1 MRPSGPDTQTS
12 RLRRRPEARAIGVVF
27 ALLLAASA
35 HGVTQPDLV
44 EGALETIATERS
56 RAVDPRV
63 PATDRLASAERLLD
77 LRGRLLT
84 EHPDDP
90 RRAMWLA
97 DQATDLLLVL
107 LPINSSG
114 LTSLFGLPSPD
125 QRARAERVGR
135 QMSAL
140 AAEAE
145 LEIERS
151 ILALESAPGYADDIA
166 ARMKRR
172 RLTEGQRERRIPF
185 LRGVGACLAA
195 ALDGCAPEKKEAAY
209 RLAAE
214 RLQTALP
221 LLTGRPA
228 NLARLYAGLALRG
241 LGDYEAADAVLD
253 PPDPAPRTD
262 PVDVF
267 AIRMAQVT
275 ISAARAGTTAGLD
288 ALNAMEKS
296 YLRADDLFFRVLIA
310 DQRFLLHRNAARQA
324 DGSPRQRHLVGA
336 YEALLDLLDALPGP
350 DAPAIRV
357 IVLDRLTWAADA
369 ETPLDQL
376 PEIVSVARARQ
387 LGAQPDTRAEAIA
400 LFNRLLERGD
410 LETAARA
417 EALFGLAK
425 ALLADEQFH
434 AAAQRFNQLARDH
447 PTARTAERA
456 VTLAATIAAELYRRV
471 PGDAEAALL
480 RSTLDLLLDRYP
492 NLASIDRWRFTA
504 ASLAVTEG
512 RFERAVTLF
521 EQVPPNAGQWLDAQ
535 IGRAGALRSWATDG
549 GDAAVAPQRWQN
561 VLDAVDA
568 VDPAVR
574 RALAATNDDAQTQDL
589 QDDQA
594 VLSVYRAEARLALG
608 DPSGALEALRSVGDD
623 RTAATDAVLTRI
635 DAYAALGRS
644 ADVERELGRLL
655 AVAGPRAGDIL
666 AAMLASRPETQDL
679 QRDLVPVA
687 RALVRWLRTAGD
699 EVRDR
704 ARLELAAADAY
715 RQAELWREALG
726 LYDGLLSRYPNA
738 IEVLLGRAECLFA
751 LGDDHLADAMELYK
765 RISRATDGTDGDEY
779 WQSQLRMLQIL
790 SRTDRNTQRIA
801 PHIQRLRQKDPEL
814 GGEHFRREFERLQ
827 SRHPA

>member
-1 MRPSGPDTQTS
+1 
-12 RLRRRPEARAIGVVF
+12 VF

-35 HGVTQPDLV
+35 HVVAQPDPV
-44 EGALETIATERS
+44 EGALETIVTERS

-63 PATDRLASAERLLD
+63 PATDRLASAEHLLD
-77 LRGRLLT
+77 LRGRLLA
-84 EHPDDP
+84 ERPDDP
-90 RRAMWLA
+90 RRAVWLA

-172 RLTEGQRERRIPF
+172 RLTEGERERRIPF
-185 LRGVGACLAA
+185 LRGVGVCLAA
-195 ALDGCAPEKKEAAY
+195 ALDGTAPEKKEAAY
-209 RLAAE
+209 RLAAQ
-214 RLQTALP
+214 RLQTVMP

-288 ALNAMEKS
+288 ALSAMEKS

-310 DQRFLLHRNAARQA
+310 DQRFLLHRDAARQA

-336 YEALLDLLDALPGP
+336 YEALLDLLDAPPGP
-350 DAPAIRV
+350 ETPAIRV
-357 IVLDRLTWAADA
+357 IVLDRLTWATDA

-387 LGAQPDTRAEAIA
+387 LGARPDTRAQAIV
-400 LFNRLLERGD
+400 LFNRLLKRGD
-410 LETAARA
+410 LEAAARA

-425 ALLADEQFH
+425 ALLADEQLH
-434 AAAQRFNQLARDH
+434 AAAQRFSQLARDH

-456 VTLAATIAAELYRRV
+456 VVLAATIAAELYRRV

-512 RFERAVTLF
+512 RFETAVTLF

-535 IGRAGALRSWATDG
+535 IGRAGALRSWAKNG

-574 RALAATNDDAQTQDL
+574 RALAVTDDDAQAEDL
-589 QDDQA
+589 RDDQA

-608 DPSGALEALRSVGDD
+608 DPSGALETLRSVGDD
-623 RTAATDAVLTRI
+623 RTAAADAVLTRI

-644 ADVERELGRLL
+644 ADVDRELGRLL
-655 AVAGPRAGDIL
+655 AVAGPRAGHIL
-666 AAMLASRPETQDL
+666 AAMLASRPETPDR

-715 RQAELWREALG
+715 RQAQQWRDALD
-726 LYDGLLSRYPNA
+726 LYDGLRSRYPNA

-765 RISRATDGTDGDEY
+765 RISRATGGTDGDEY

-827 SRHPA
+827 AQHS

>member
-1 MRPSGPDTQTS
+1 
-12 RLRRRPEARAIGVVF
+12 VF

-35 HGVTQPDLV
+35 RVVAQPDLV
-44 EGALETIATERS
+44 AGALETIADERS

-77 LRGRLLT
+77 LRGRLLA
-84 EHPDDP
+84 ERPDDP
-90 RRAMWLA
+90 RRVVWLA

-172 RLTEGQRERRIPF
+172 RLTEGERDRRIPF
-185 LRGVGACLAA
+185 VRGVGACLAA
-195 ALDGCAPEKKEAAY
+195 ALDGSAPQEKEAAY

-214 RLQTALP
+214 RLQTTLP

-253 PPDPAPRTD
+253 APAPAPRAD

-267 AIRMAQVT
+267 AIRMTRVT

-288 ALNAMEKS
+288 ALSAMEGS
-296 YLRADDLFFRVLIA
+296 YLRADDLLFRVLIA
-310 DQRFLLHRNAARQA
+310 DQRFLLHRDAARQT
-324 DGSPRQRHLVGA
+324 DGAPRQRHLVEA
-336 YEALLDLLDALPGP
+336 YEALLDLLDTLPDP
-350 DAPAIRV
+350 DSQVNRV
-357 IVLDRLTWAADA
+357 IVLDRLTRAADA
-369 ETPLDQL
+369 DAPLDQL
-376 PEIVSVARARQ
+376 PAIVSVARARQ
-387 LGAQPDTRAEAIA
+387 LGAQPDTRAQAIA
-400 LFNRLLERGD
+400 LFNRLLARED
-410 LETAARA
+410 LPRAARA
-417 EALFGLAK
+417 EAHHGLART
-425 ALLADEQFH
+425 LLADEQLL
-434 AAAQRFNQLARDH
+434 AAAQRFSQLARDH

-456 VTLAATIAAELYRRV
+456 VVLAATLAAELYRRV

-492 NLASIDRWRFTA
+492 NLVSIDRWRLIA
-504 ASLAVTEG
+504 ATLSVTER
-512 RFERAVTLF
+512 RFERAVILF

-535 IGRAGALRSWATDG
+535 IGRAGALRSWAKDN
-549 GDAAVAPQRWQN
+549 GDADVAARRWQD
-561 VLDAVDA
+561 VLDAADA

-574 RALAATNDDAQTQDL
+574 RALAVTVDAGQAQDL

-594 VLSVYRAEARLALG
+594 VLAVYRAEARLALG
-608 DPSGALEALRSVGDD
+608 DPSGALEALRDVGDD
-623 RTAATDAVLTRI
+623 RTVSADAVLTRI

-644 ADVERELGRLL
+644 DEVEQELGRLL

-666 AAMLASRPETQDL
+666 AGMLAARRETPDA

-687 RALVRWLRTAGD
+687 RALARWLITAGD
-699 EVRDR
+699 DVRDR

-715 RQAELWREALG
+715 RQAERWREALG
-726 LYDGLLSRYPNA
+726 LYDGLLSRHPNA
-738 IEVLLGRAECLFA
+738 VEVLLGRAECLFA

-765 RISRATDGTDGDEY
+765 RISRATGGRGGDEY

-814 GGEHFRREFERLQ
+814 GGERFRREFERLQ
-827 SRHPA
+827 AQHS

>member
-1 MRPSGPDTQTS
+1 
-12 RLRRRPEARAIGVVF
+12 VF

-35 HGVTQPDLV
+35 SVVAQPDLV
-44 EGALETIATERS
+44 AGDLETIATERS

-63 PATDRLASAERLLD
+63 PAADRLASAERLLD
-77 LRGRLLT
+77 LRGRVLA
-84 EHPDDP
+84 ERPDDP
-90 RRAMWLA
+90 RRAVWLA
-97 DQATDLLLVL
+97 DQATDLLFVL

-172 RLTEGQRERRIPF
+172 RLTEGERDRRIPF

-195 ALDGCAPEKKEAAY
+195 ALDRCAPEKKEAAY

-228 NLARLYAGLALRG
+228 DLARLYAGLALRG

-253 PPDPAPRTD
+253 APAPAPRAN
-262 PVDVF
+262 PADVF

-275 ISAARAGTTAGLD
+275 ISAARAGPTAGLD
-288 ALNAMEKS
+288 ALSAMEKS
-296 YLRADDLFFRVLIA
+296 YLHADDLFFRVLIA
-310 DQRFLLHRNAARQA
+310 DQRFLLHRDAARQA
-324 DGSPRQRHLVGA
+324 DGSPRQRHLVQA
-336 YEALLDLLDALPGP
+336 YEALLDLLDARPGP
-350 DAPAIRV
+350 EARAIRV
-357 IVLDRLTWAADA
+357 IVLDRLIRAVDADA
-369 ETPLDQL
+369 PLDQL

-387 LGAQPDTRAEAIA
+387 LGAQPDTRAQAIA

-410 LETAARA
+410 LATAARA
-417 EALFGLAK
+417 EALYGLAQ
-425 ALLADEQFH
+425 ALLADEQLH
-434 AAAQRFNQLARDH
+434 AAAQRFGQLARDH

-456 VTLAATIAAELYRRV
+456 VVLAATIAAELYRRV

-492 NLASIDRWRFTA
+492 NLTSIDRWRLIA
-504 ASLAVTEG
+504 ATLSVTEG

-521 EQVPPNAGQWLDAQ
+521 DQVPPNAGRWLDAQ
-535 IGRAGALRSWATDG
+535 IGRAGALRSWATEE

-561 VLDAVDA
+561 VLGAVDA

-574 RALAATNDDAQTQDL
+574 AALAVTVDPGQTQDL
-589 QDDQA
+589 KDVEA

-608 DPSGALEALRSVGDD
+608 DPSGALETLRGVGDD
-623 RTAATDAVLTRI
+623 CSAATDAVLTRI
-635 DAYAALGRS
+635 DAYATLGRS
-644 ADVERELGRLL
+644 AEVERELGRLL

-666 AAMLASRPETQDL
+666 AAMLAARRETQDL
-679 QRDLVPVA
+679 QGDLVPVA

-704 ARLELAAADAY
+704 ARLELAAADAC
-715 RQAELWREALG
+715 RQAEQWREALG
-726 LYDGLLSRYPNA
+726 LYDGLRLRYPNA

-751 LGDDHLADAMELYK
+751 LGDDQLADAMELYK
-765 RISRATDGTDGDEY
+765 RISRATAGKNGDEY

-790 SRTDRNTQRIA
+790 SRMDRNTQRIA

-814 GGEHFRREFERLQ
+814 GGERFRREFERLQ

>member
-1 MRPSGPDTQTS
+1 M
-12 RLRRRPEARAIGVVF
+12 
-27 ALLLAASA
+27 
-35 HGVTQPDLV
+35 
-44 EGALETIATERS
+44 
-56 RAVDPRV
+56 
-63 PATDRLASAERLLD
+63 
-77 LRGRLLT
+77 
-84 EHPDDP
+84 
-90 RRAMWLA
+90 
-97 DQATDLLLVL
+97 
-107 LPINSSG
+107 
-114 LTSLFGLPSPD
+114 
-125 QRARAERVGR
+125 
-135 QMSAL
+135 
-140 AAEAE
+140 
-145 LEIERS
+145 
-151 ILALESAPGYADDIA
+151 
-166 ARMKRR
+166 
-172 RLTEGQRERRIPF
+172 
-185 LRGVGACLAA
+185 
-195 ALDGCAPEKKEAAY
+195 
-209 RLAAE
+209 
-214 RLQTALP
+214 P

-288 ALNAMEKS
+288 ALSAMEES

-310 DQRFLLHRNAARQA
+310 DQRFLLHRDAARQA
-324 DGSPRQRHLVGA
+324 GGSPRQRHLVQA
-336 YEALLDLLDALPGP
+336 YEALLDLLDAPPGP
-350 DAPAIRV
+350 EAPAFRV
-357 IVLDRLTWAADA
+357 IVLDRLTWATDA

-387 LGAQPDTRAEAIA
+387 LGARPDTRGQAIA

-417 EALFGLAK
+417 EVLFGLAK
-425 ALLADEQFH
+425 ALLADEQLH
-434 AAAQRFNQLARDH
+434 AAAQRFGQLARDH

-456 VTLAATIAAELYRRV
+456 VVLAATIAAELYRRV

-512 RFERAVTLF
+512 RFETAVTLF

-535 IGRAGALRSWATDG
+535 IGRAGALRSWAKNG
-549 GDAAVAPQRWQN
+549 GDAAAAPQRWQN

-568 VDPAVR
+568 VEPAVR
-574 RALAATNDDAQTQDL
+574 RVLAVTADAAQTQDL

-608 DPSGALEALRSVGDD
+608 DPSGALETLRSVGDD
-623 RTAATDAVLTRI
+623 RTAAADAVLARI

-644 ADVERELGRLL
+644 AEVERELGRLL

-679 QRDLVPVA
+679 QRDPVPVA

-715 RQAELWREALG
+715 RQAQHWRDALD
-726 LYDGLLSRYPNA
+726 LYDGLRSRYPNA

-765 RISRATDGTDGDEY
+765 RISRATGGTDGDEY

-827 SRHPA
+827 AQHSRI